1 MFLSFNC
8 SFKFVVHQKKRQVAC
23 KMRPF
28 IVIRRYEKSDEI
40 SRKDL
45 IKQFVMSFTFDAFIS
60 CLFREVR
67 DKQNEKMK

>member
-1 MFLSFNC
+1 
-8 SFKFVVHQKKRQVAC
+8 
-23 KMRPF
+23 MRPF

-45 IKQFVMSFTFDAFIS
+45 IKQFVMSFAFDAFIS